1 MIMIKKLFDK
11 KRLHEIIM
19 IHKIEV
25 KIIKFLLKIK
35 KYIYLLLFNLI

>member
-1 MIMIKKLFDK
+1 MIKKLFDK

-19 IHKIEV
+19 IQKIEV